1 MNRLALRI
9 RQLFSSRVRGLPGR
23 RSSGWTLIQGLRG
36 GLAAAWLGIPL
47 AVAITQPG
55 CSTTTKAGLS
65 DLQYIDGEKQL
76 QYFKS
81 HNTAIEHPLVDG
93 TTTEAVRTTDAPR
106 SLDRR
111 VDDEVR
117 EFTLEEAILTALSRN
132 QVVEASALGGAGAA
146 RVLSGPEGVST
157 VYDSAIQETGVLF
170 GRRGLEAALSDFD
183 ARWSTNMGWGRDR
196 RMTHQS
202 APFSI
207 GSETAAF
214 RTGVDKALA
223 SGGSVGVFHSWD
235 YLGSAFGSPQYPSS
249 YSGSLG
255 AQVRQPLLAGAGTE
269 FTRVAGP
276 LRPGFGAIAGV
287 SQGVVIARIN
297 QDITLADFEIAV
309 RNGLRDI
316 ENAYWDLYLAYRIYD
331 TTVATHQSA
340 FQTWREARTKVEVGT
355 LKLADELQARDRFYE
370 TRAQLEL
377 ALNAVYNSESA
388 LRRLIA
394 LPMNDG
400 TVLRPVTEP
409 VKAEF
414 HADWEACLTDG
425 LVKRTELRR
434 QKWQIRSLQLQLNAA
449 RSLVRPQLDAVGSYA
464 VNGFGDQLISGNGS
478 SGYGSMT
485 GQDLDTWSMGLEMS
499 IPIGLRQ
506 PRSQARN
513 YELQLARANAVLA
526 AQERSIA
533 HDIATAIQDVAAAWA
548 AAESNFN
555 RVLAAEKRVELLEA
569 EREVGTTTLD
579 LVLRAQAS
587 LAEAEAAYYR
597 QVINYNKSIT
607 ALNLS
612 TGNLLDVNGV
622 QLAEGSWNAD
632 AIQDA
637 RLRSLART
645 HARPNKH
652 IHAEPAEFAWPS
664 HVGTVERD
672 SAKVAG
678 GDDSASQPVP
688 EPPEPAAAQRAHD
701 GDDSPPREIVP

>member
-1 MNRLALRI
+1 MKLAQRI
-9 RQLFSSRVRGLPGR
+9 RS
-23 RSSGWTLIQGLRG
+23 
-36 GLAAAWLGIPL
+36 WLGSARSPL
-47 AVAITQPG
+47 TFRRFDVAKLTIASLTLVFAQSG
-55 CSTTTKAGLS
+55 CSTTGKTAIS
-65 DLQYIDGEKQL
+65 DLDYFDGEKPL
-76 QYFKS
+76 HHFKA
-81 HNTAIEHPLVDG
+81 HNTAIEHPLVDNQ
-93 TTTEAVRTTDAPR
+93 TTDAVRTTEAPR

-117 EFTLEEAILTALSRN
+117 EFTLEDAVLTALSRN
-132 QVVEASALGGAGAA
+132 QIVETSALGGAGAT
-146 RVLSGPEGVST
+146 RVLQAPESVST

-183 ARWSTNMGWGRDR
+183 ARWSTSMGWGKDR
-196 RMTHQS
+196 RITHQS

-214 RTGVDKALA
+214 RTGIDKVLS

-235 YLGSAFGSPQYPSS
+235 YLGSAFGSPLYPST
-249 YSGSLG
+249 YNGALG

-276 LRPGFGAIAGV
+276 VRPGFGAIAGV

-377 ALNAVYNSESA
+377 ALNAVYNSEAA

-394 LPMNDG
+394 MPMNDG

-409 VKAEF
+409 AKAEF
-414 HADWEACLTDG
+414 KADWEACLVDG
-425 LVKRTELRR
+425 LSKRTELRR
-434 QKWQIRSLQLQLNAA
+434 QKWQIRSLQLQLDAA

-464 VNGFGDQLISGNGS
+464 VNGFGDKLISANGS

-485 GQDLDTWSMGLEMS
+485 GQDLDSWSMGLEMS

-506 PRSQARN
+506 SRSQARN
-513 YELQLARANAVLA
+513 YELQLARANAILA

-533 HDIATAIQDVAAAWA
+533 HDIATSIQDVAAAWA
-548 AAESNFN
+548 AAESNLN
-555 RVLAAEKRVELLEA
+555 RMLAAEKRVELLEA

-597 QVINYNKSIT
+597 QVINYNKAIT
-607 ALNLS
+607 SLNLA
-612 TGNLLDVNGV
+612 TGNLLDSNGV
-622 QLAEGSWNAD
+622 QLAEGSWHPD
-632 AIQDA
+632 ATHDA
-637 RLRSLART
+637 RLRALART
-645 HARPNKH
+645 HAKPNEH
-652 IHAEPAEFAWPS
+652 LHAEPKEFAWPS
-664 HVGTVERD
+664 NVGTVERTPINPSSPA
-672 SAKVAG
+672 SAPPPAPPVAPLANPAPAPPALPTSG
-678 GDDSASQPVP
+678 VDAPAP
-688 EPPEPAAAQRAHD
+688 EN
-701 GDDSPPREIVP
+701 IVR

>member
-1 MNRLALRI
+1 MNRLANGF
-9 RQLFSSRVRGLPGR
+9 RQRSWAWKLGR
-23 RSSGWTLIQGLRG
+23 
-36 GLAAAWLGIPL
+36 GLAALSLTLPL
-47 AVAITQPG
+47 TLPLTQVG
-55 CSTTTKAGLS
+55 CSATAKPGLS
-65 DLQYIDGEKQL
+65 DLQYVDGDKPL

-93 TTTEAVRTTDAPR
+93 PTTDAVRTTDAPR

-117 EFTLEEAILTALSRN
+117 EFTLEEAVLTALSRN
-132 QVVEASALGGAGAA
+132 QVVESSALGGAGAA
-146 RVLSGPEGVST
+146 RVLAGPEGVAT

-183 ARWSTNMGWGRDR
+183 ARWATSMGWGRDR

-214 RTGVDKALA
+214 RTGIDKALA

-235 YLGSAFGSPQYPSS
+235 YLGSAFGAPQYPSS

-255 AQVRQPLLAGAGTE
+255 AQIRQPLLAGAGTE

-297 QDITLADFEIAV
+297 QDITLADFEMAV
-309 RNGLRDI
+309 RDGLRDI

-331 TTVATHQSA
+331 TTVSTHQSA

-377 ALNAVYNSESA
+377 ALNAVYNTESA

-434 QKWQIRSLQLQLNAA
+434 QKWQIRSLQLQLDAA

-513 YELQLARANAVLA
+513 YELQLARANAILA

-555 RVLAAEKRVELLEA
+555 RVIAAEKRVELLEA

-597 QVINYNKSIT
+597 QVINYNKAIT

-637 RLRSLART
+637 RLRALERT
-645 HARPNKH
+645 HARPNSH
-652 IHAEPAEFAWPS
+652 VHAEPREFAWPS
-664 HVGTVERD
+664 PVGTIERD
-672 SAKVAG
+672 PAKINPNSETAPE
-678 GDDSASQPVP
+678 PVP
-688 EPPEPAAAQRAHD
+688 NPPAPPATQTPA
-701 GDDSPPREIVP
+701 GDNNADAPRDVVQ

>member
-1 MNRLALRI
+1 MKLAQKIKGWLQHGKSASTNRRFKIAALTITSLTIALA
-9 RQLFSSRVRGLPGR
+9 QS
-23 RSSGWTLIQGLRG
+23 
-36 GLAAAWLGIPL
+36 
-47 AVAITQPG
+47 G
-55 CSTTTKAGLS
+55 CSTTGKTAIS
-65 DLQYIDGEKQL
+65 DLDYIDGEKPI
-76 QYFKS
+76 YHFKANS
-81 HNTAIEHPLVDG
+81 TAIEHPLIDNV
-93 TTTEAVRTTDAPR
+93 TTEAVRTTEAPR

-117 EFTLEEAILTALSRN
+117 EFTLEDAVLTALSRN
-132 QVVEASALGGAGAA
+132 QIVETSALGGAGAA
-146 RVLSGPEGVST
+146 RVLQAPESVST

-183 ARWSTNMGWGRDR
+183 ARWNTSMGWGKDR

-214 RTGVDKALA
+214 RTGVDKVLS

-235 YLGSAFGSPQYPSS
+235 YLGSAFGSPLYPST
-249 YSGSLG
+249 YSGALG

-276 LRPGFGAIAGV
+276 VRPGFGAIAGV

-309 RNGLRDI
+309 RDGLRDI

-377 ALNAVYNSESA
+377 ALNAVYNAEAA

-394 LPMNDG
+394 MPMNDG

-409 VKAEF
+409 AKAEF
-414 HADWEACLTDG
+414 HADWEACLVDG
-425 LVKRTELRR
+425 LSKRTELRR
-434 QKWQIRSLQLQLNAA
+434 QKWQIRSLQLQLDAA

-506 PRSQARN
+506 SRSQARN
-513 YELQLARANAVLA
+513 YELQLARANAILA

-533 HDIATAIQDVAAAWA
+533 HDIATCIQDVSAAWA

-555 RVLAAEKRVELLEA
+555 RVIAAEKRVELLEA

-597 QVINYNKSIT
+597 QVINYNKAIT
-607 ALNLS
+607 SLNLA
-612 TGNLLDVNGV
+612 TGNLLDTNGV
-622 QLAEGSWNAD
+622 QLAEGSWHPD
-632 AIQDA
+632 AMHDA
-637 RLRSLART
+637 RLRAVART
-645 HARPNKH
+645 HAKPNSH
-652 IHAEPAEFAWPS
+652 LHAEPREFAWPAN
-664 HVGTVERD
+664 VGTVERNPA
-672 SAKVAG
+672 SAGAG
-678 GDDSASQPVP
+678 TVP
-688 EPPEPAAAQRAHD
+688 APPAPPAAEPGPAAAL
-701 GDDSPPREIVP
+701 SPVSNIDAPAPENIVK

>member
-1 MNRLALRI
+1 MKLACEI
-9 RQLFSSRVRGLPGR
+9 RSWFQNCSLPCRTLFR
-23 RSSGWTLIQGLRG
+23 R
-36 GLAAAWLGIPL
+36 AAVLSAAIP
-47 AVAITQPG
+47 AVLLCSATG
-55 CSTTTKAGLS
+55 CSTTTKTAIS
-65 DLQYIDGEKQL
+65 DLQYLDGEKPL
-76 QYFKS
+76 SYFKA

-93 TTTEAVRTTDAPR
+93 PTTEAVRTTDAPR

-117 EFTLEEAILTALSRN
+117 EFTLEEAVLTALSRN
-132 QVVEASALGGAGAA
+132 QIVESSALGGAGAA
-146 RVLSGPEGVST
+146 RVLSAPESVST

-183 ARWSTNMGWGRDR
+183 ARWSTSMGWGRDQR
-196 RMTHQS
+196 ITHQS
-202 APFSI
+202 APLSI

-214 RTGVDKALA
+214 RTGIDKVLS

-235 YLGSAFGSPQYPSS
+235 YLGNAFGSPLYPST

-276 LRPGFGAIAGV
+276 VRPGFGAIAGV

-331 TTVATHQSA
+331 TTVATHKSA

-377 ALNAVYNSESA
+377 ALNAVYNTEAS

-400 TVLRPVTEP
+400 TVLRPTTEP

-414 HADWEACLTDG
+414 HADWEACLVDG
-425 LVKRTELRR
+425 LGKRTELRR
-434 QKWQIRSLQLQLNAA
+434 QKWQIRSLQLQLDAA

-464 VNGFGDQLISGNGS
+464 VNGFGDRLVSANGS

-485 GQDLDTWSMGLEMS
+485 GNDLDTWSMGLEMS

-506 PRSQARN
+506 SRSQARN
-513 YELQLARANAVLA
+513 YELQLARANAILA

-533 HDIATAIQDVAAAWA
+533 HDIAIAIQDVAAAWA
-548 AAESNFN
+548 AAESNLN
-555 RVLAAEKRVELLEA
+555 RVIAAEKRVELLDA

-597 QVINYNKSIT
+597 QVINYNKAIT
-607 ALNLS
+607 ALNLA
-612 TGNLLDVNGV
+612 TGNLLDANGV
-622 QLAEGSWNAD
+622 QLAEGSWHPE
-632 AIQDA
+632 AIDDA
-637 RLRSLART
+637 RRRALERT
-645 HARPNKH
+645 HGKPNPH
-652 IHAEPAEFAWPS
+652 LHAEPREFASPAP
-664 HVGTVERD
+664 VGSVERD
-672 SAKVAG
+672 RPAIEAAPEPEPEPRNQQTS
-678 GDDSASQPVP
+678 SQPVNVDA
-688 EPPEPAAAQRAHD
+688 PAPNNVLPQQ
-701 GDDSPPREIVP
+701 